1 MDDGRREWWTRL
13 ARMVAPVFSA
23 LAEGRLREAMPVE
36 ARDGAHSQRCQ
47 FNQLEAVA
55 RSLAG
60 AAPWFDCPTIA
71 DPEERAER
79 ERLRD
84 AARAGL
90 ARLVDPADRDMGEF
104 RSGKQPVVDAAFL
117 AHALLR
123 APQFWA
129 DLDPN
134 TRERLHARLRETRSR
149 RPWFNNWLLF
159 GATTEA
165 FLAAS
170 GAPDWDPMRIDY
182 ALRQHEQWY
191 VGDGIYGDGIEFH
204 ADYYNSY
211 VIQPMLLDVLET
223 MVPIADDWAW
233 LRDAARARALRYA
246 AILERSIAPDGTF
259 PPLGRSLAYR
269 CGAFQHLAQMALR
282 DELPEGSTRGQVRAA
297 LAAVIAKTLDA
308 PGAYDGDGWLRI
320 GLAGHQPSL
329 GENYI
334 STGSCYLASTA
345 FLPLGLES
353 DHPFWREPAAPW
365 TAVRIFAGE
374 DLPCDHALKVP
385 GRPGAHA

>member
-233 LRDAARARALRYA
+233 LRDAARARALRRDPRAFDRPRRHLPA
-246 AILERSIAPDGTF
+246 ARALARLPLRRVPAPRPDGPARRT
-259 PPLGRSLAYR
+259 PGGQHPRSGARRAGGRDR
-269 CGAFQHLAQMALR
+269 QDPGCPGCLR
-282 DELPEGSTRGQVRAA
+282 R
-297 LAAVIAKTLDA
+297 
-308 PGAYDGDGWLRI
+308 
-320 GLAGHQPSL
+320 
-329 GENYI
+329 
-334 STGSCYLASTA
+334 
-345 FLPLGLES
+345 
-353 DHPFWREPAAPW
+353 
-365 TAVRIFAGE
+365 
-374 DLPCDHALKVP
+374 
-385 GRPGAHA
+385 